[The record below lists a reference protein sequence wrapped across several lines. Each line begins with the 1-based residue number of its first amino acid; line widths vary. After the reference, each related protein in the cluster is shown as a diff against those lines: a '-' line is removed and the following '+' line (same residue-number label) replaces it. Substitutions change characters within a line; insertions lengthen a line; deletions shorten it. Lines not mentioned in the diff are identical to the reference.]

1 MARFDTS
8 GLNDLVKDMT
18 KMGQRSGAM
27 AEAMVKTAGMEI
39 RDSWKRTAEKHKYR
53 KTGAMIDSI
62 GMPEGVQTIGD
73 SSFVDIYPQGKDK
86 NGTRNAE
93 KAFILHYGTSR
104 IRPSYWTDEADDAS
118 EPVVGEKLDN
128 MWGKFL
134 ETGTVPIVA
143 DSDGQNE

>member
-8 GLNDLVKDMT
+8 GLDDLVKDMT
-18 KMGQRSGAM
+18 KMGQRTGAM
-27 AEAMVKTAGMEI
+27 ASAMVQAAGVEI
-39 RDSWKRTAEKHKYR
+39 RKSWKRTAKEHKYH

-62 GMPEGVQTIGD
+62 GMPEGVQTLGD
-73 SSFVDIYPQGKDK
+73 SSFVDIYPQGKDSK
-86 NGTRNAE
+86 GTRNAE

-104 IRPSYWTDEADDAS
+104 IKPSYWTEEADNAA
-118 EPVVGEKLDN
+118 EPVLSEQLED

-143 DSDGQNE
+143 DVDGQNE